1 MTSGS
6 DGTVR
11 AWSVIGGGLLG
22 LFTATQGE
30 HDSIVSLT
38 TDHNNSI
45 LATGDTAGFVKVT
58 SYNAI

>member
-1 MTSGS
+1 M
-6 DGTVR
+6 
-11 AWSVIGGGLLG
+11 IGGGLLG

-30 HDSIVSLT
+30 HDSVVSLT